1 MKAQAE
7 IIREVLTFSIGVGV
21 VSACTLIFSTYIPNI
36 VINSLADAYL
46 FNLATHFDLLLNDV
60 YLIISHFPNSS
71 IVYIYPMPRTI
82 LGSSYELRMRNFQ
95 ACARLLSPAR
105 ELCKNSSLPQ
115 NVEVTG
121 NFIGGEAIV
130 LNGTHLL
137 SGDIIISV
145 SSK

>member
-7 IIREVLTFSIGVGV
+7 IIREVLTFSIGIGV

-46 FNLATHFDLLLNDV
+46 LNLATHFDLLLNDV
-60 YLIISHFPNSS
+60 YLILSYFPNSS
-71 IVYIYPMPRTI
+71 IVYIYPMPRAI
-82 LGSSYELRMRNFQ
+82 LGSGYELRVRNSQ
-95 ACARLLSPAR
+95 TCARLFAPSR
-105 ELCKNSSLPQ
+105 EFCRNSSLPSH
-115 NVEVTG
+115 VRVLG

-130 LNGTHLL
+130 LNGTLDIT
-137 SGDIIISV
+137 GDVTIIV